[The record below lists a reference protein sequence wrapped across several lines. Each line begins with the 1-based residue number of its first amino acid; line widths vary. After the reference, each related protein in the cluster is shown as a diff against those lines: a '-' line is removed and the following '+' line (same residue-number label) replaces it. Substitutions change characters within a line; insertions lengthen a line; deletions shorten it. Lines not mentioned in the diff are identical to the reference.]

1 MSENN
6 TETLNETMTL
16 DGQPVTQEK
25 LDEAR
30 KKPNV
35 KIIEVKKG
43 EYKTLAR
50 MQG

>member
-1 MSENN
+1 MSENK
-6 TETLNETMTL
+6 EILNETITL
-16 DGQPVTQEK
+16 DGQPITQEK

-35 KIIEVKKG
+35 KIVEVKKG